1 MTFHLNNSDSCFC
14 ESFTDIWQEFSFKLP
29 STVNNR
35 SNSLLDSFQNH
46 DKSFDGAGIVIV
58 GAVGCQRVVD
68 DVVPDE
74 DSVVFQLP
82 H

>member
-1 MTFHLNNSDSCFC
+1 M
-14 ESFTDIWQEFSFKLP
+14 

-35 SNSLLDSFQNH
+35 SNSLLDSFQNR
-46 DKSFDGAGIVIV
+46 DKFFDGAGIVVV